1 MKTYIKFLINLF
13 NISLLKIFIIFFIII
28 LITNILEQIEFFK
41 NIDLSFF
48 YLFFLSLLNT
58 PSVLFEILP
67 FIFLLGTQVFF
78 IHLIDKNELQVF
90 KYSGLNNIKIIKIL
104 GLYSF
109 ILGIIMVIF
118 FYNGSSILK
127 NSYLLIKNNYSDDNK
142 YLAVIT
148 ENGLWIKDEIND
160 NINESRRI
168 DISNVF
174 SSNRL
179 SLGNS
184 FESGESIT
192 LGLNFKKEKVN
203 VDNKIDK
210 IEEYIDF
217 KLASVFRLDEEKNI
231 PTSSTL
237 NKKNSNIFGEFNFK
251 PTRNISLGYNFSLT
265 DDLNTFEYNSL
276 ITKIEF
282 GNFITQFDYLEERG
296 AVGSTNIIENTT
308 KYNFDNQNSISF
320 NTRRNRKLDLT
331 EYYDLVYEYKN
342 DCLVAGVKYKKNY
355 YNDADI
361 KPVEE
366 LFFSITIVPLGTFS
380 PDKMALK

>member
-1 MKTYIKFLINLF
+1 MKIYIKFLINLF
-13 NISLLKIFIIFFIII
+13 NISLLKIFITFFIII

-160 NINESRRI
+160 NINIINARQVNNEFLLNVSITKFNKDFDLVEVLQSERV
-168 DISNVF
+168 DITSKKWKIFNPIT
-174 SSNRL
+174 L
-179 SLGNS
+179 KGNS
-184 FESGESIT
+184 QSTLNELILHSNFDLQKINSLFSNLSSLSIIDLITLRKSYMSLNYSVTDINSHLLKIVSYPVYLTLITIFSAIIMFNIGYQKNTFFKIT
-192 LGLNFKKEKVN
+192 LGIFLSVIIYYINNFLSVLGTNEK
-203 VDNKIDK
+203 
-210 IEEYIDF
+210 
-217 KLASVFRLDEEKNI
+217 I
-231 PTSSTL
+231 PVTL
-237 NKKNSNIFGEFNFK
+237 SIFL
-251 PTRNISLGYNFSLT
+251 P
-265 DDLNTFEYNSL
+265 L
-276 ITKIEF
+276 IILSII
-282 GNFITQFDYLEERG
+282 NFI
-296 AVGSTNIIENTT
+296 SII
-308 KYNFDNQNSISF
+308 
-320 NTRRNRKLDLT
+320 KLN
-331 EYYDLVYEYKN
+331 EK
-342 DCLVAGVKYKKNY
+342 
-355 YNDADI
+355 
-361 KPVEE
+361 
-366 LFFSITIVPLGTFS
+366 
-380 PDKMALK
+380 